1 MSRLEPP
8 PSIRL
13 MTKVDTAGTNTMVM
27 PVLMPGTLMGMSTR
41 NRVLVVEA
49 PKSCAAST
57 MLWSILVMLV

>member
-13 MTKVDTAGTNTMVM
+13 MTKVDTAGTNTIVM
-27 PVLMPGTLMGMSTR
+27 PVLMPGMLMGMSTR
-41 NRVLVVEA
+41 NSVLVVEA
-49 PKSCAAST
+49 PRSCAAST